1 MRGRYKVAMTSLRR
15 ILVLGLLA
23 APLVAAAAPSRFA
36 DDFAGALGSA
46 KARGV
51 PLVVDV
57 WAPW

>member
-1 MRGRYKVAMTSLRR
+1 MRGHYNVAVASLRA

-23 APLVAAAAPSRFA
+23 APLVASAAPSRFA
-36 DDFAGALGSA
+36 DDFAGALGAA
-46 KARGV
+46 KDRGA

>member
-1 MRGRYKVAMTSLRR
+1 MKLAVSFLGRAVM
-15 ILVLGLLA
+15 VGLLVVPLA
-23 APLVAAAAPSRFA
+23 ASAAPSRFS

-46 KARGV
+46 KARRA